1 MHSITDV
8 LGDEGR
14 KARDACVKVNII
26 GNPENIFKYRW
37 DQAWKRIEKCYP
49 NGIQHSIPD
58 FQPGYAVLQRLILPT
73 EAAKN
78 GRPNREKICNII
90 DIHNGMVNVDEMLYL
105 EKYPGPGPGFKE
117 KKKLIDERRA
127 NVERECEKARA
138 NPEARHRY
146 SWLVA
151 QRRVRDCY
159 AVSFAL
165 DGSRHLSFLP
175 PFEEGTSDD
184 TNKLYDI
191 FDIYHMVECYDEALS
206 LLDSDMCYNF
216 FWKKFGSERENIERE
231 FKEASS
237 DNGKLSEYSR
247 DEACERVR
255 NCYDDCFKVAAY
267 GYEGFKKAYGNI
279 KNLSVEL
286 SGLSQQNQTYNIFD
300 IQRAVQYY
308 DEKTVVQKYPE
319 DDEPGSDELKNSI
332 LKNNFEVKKEYEETK
347 RSFSKY
353 SRSEAEKR
361 VRDCFLDL
369 PEDVELFSSESGIDQ
384 KYDIFDI
391 HKMLYRVDADLRE
404 KYQQSSTISTENM
417 SLDDYTQRYE
427 EVSQKRDS
435 ITMEFK
441 KTKCRLG
448 KYSWS
453 EAERRARDCF
463 VGTLK
468 GDADIFFHLGKENS
482 QIPKSQQTYDIF
494 DIKKAIDHF
503 DIKKL
508 CKKHIDEKDL
518 DYLHIKE
525 RNDLADK
532 NRAEIQEEYAKAT
545 TKIEIE
551 HGSGFIVHD
560 HFIITNRHVIED
572 ALNDR
577 NTKEIY
583 ISNLRIGRLLC
594 EIVKDPDAAKD
605 LALLYCQE
613 LNIKQYGITPLHLS
627 SEPLLPGLEI
637 FSIGYPMSHTGETAL
652 FVNGHVSGSKETY
665 SDYRPSLAV
674 LNLSLNSGNSGG
686 PVLSWIVNQLKVV
699 GVATQ
704 KHFKEILTLEE
715 REKIEKIR
723 KSLQTSSISGISDE
737 AIEYASWGRDFVKG
751 TVPDPCQTPM
761 FLLTLKLYDA
771 LETHSQFNLSNAVPG
786 HYVIAFIQKT
796 IREYDGEHKDEL
808 VEVMKWT
815 TDCANILPSGHHS
828 ASDCCI
834 Q

>member
-1 MHSITDV
+1 MHSISDV

-14 KARDACVKVNII
+14 KARDACVKVKII
-26 GNPENIFKYRW
+26 GRPENIAKYRW
-37 DQAWKRIEKCYP
+37 DKAWERIEKCYP
-49 NGIQHSIPD
+49 NGLPN
-58 FQPGYAVLQRLILPT
+58 FLPGYAVLQRLVLPT
-73 EAAKN
+73 ETAGN
-78 GRPNREKICNII
+78 GRPNECKICDII
-90 DIHNGMVNVDEMLYL
+90 DIHNGMVKLDEMLYV
-105 EKYPGPGPGFKE
+105 EKYPKPGPTFAE
-117 KKKLIDERRA
+117 KKKLIHERRA

-159 AVSFAL
+159 AGSFAG
-165 DGSRHLSFLP
+165 DGCALLSFLP

-184 TNKLYDI
+184 ANKLYDI
-191 FDIYHMVECYDEALS
+191 FDIYHVVEFYDKTLS
-206 LLDSDMCYNF
+206 LLDSEMCYDF
-216 FWKKFGSERENIERE
+216 FWKKFGTERENIERE

-237 DNGKLSEYSR
+237 DNGILSEYSR
-247 DEACERVR
+247 DEACERVQ
-255 NCYDDCFKVAAY
+255 NCYEDCLKTVAY
-267 GYEGFKKAYGNI
+267 GYEGFKIGFGNI
-279 KNLSVEL
+279 ECLWVDVF
-286 SGLSQQNQTYNIFD
+286 GLSRQNQSTYNIFD
-300 IQRAVQYY
+300 IQKAVQFH
-308 DEKTVVQKYPE
+308 DRKSVVQKYPE

-361 VRDCFLDL
+361 VRDCFLGL
-369 PEDVELFSSESGIDQ
+369 PEDIELFSSESGIDQ

-391 HKMLYRVDADLRE
+391 HKMLYRVDTDLKE
-404 KYQQSSTISTENM
+404 KYQQSNYFRRCM
-417 SLDDYTQRYE
+417 
-427 EVSQKRDS
+427 EVNQKRDA
-435 ITMEFK
+435 IRMEFK

-468 GDADIFFHLGKENS
+468 SDTDIFFHLGKENS

-503 DIKKL
+503 DIKRL
-508 CKKHIDEKDL
+508 CKKHIDKKDL
-518 DYLHIKE
+518 DYLHIRE
-525 RNDLADK
+525 RNDLADE

-572 ALNDR
+572 ALTDR

-583 ISNLRIGRLLC
+583 ISNLTIGELRC
-594 EIVKDPDAAKD
+594 EIVNYTDTAKD

-686 PVLSWIVNQLKVV
+686 PVLSWIGNQLKVV

-704 KHFKEILTLEE
+704 KHFKEILTLKE

-737 AIEYASWGRDFVKG
+737 AIEDASLDRDFVKVP
-751 TVPDPCQTPM
+751 VPDPCQTPM

-786 HYVIAFIQKT
+786 HYVIEFIQKT

-808 VEVMKWT
+808 VEVTKWT
-815 TDCANILPSGHHS
+815 TDRANILPSGHHS

>member
-14 KARDACVKVNII
+14 KARDACVKVKII
-26 GNPENIFKYRW
+26 GRPENIAKYRW
-37 DQAWKRIEKCYP
+37 DIAWDRIKKCYP
-49 NGIQHSIPD
+49 GRLPD
-58 FQPGYAVLQRLILPT
+58 FLPGFQVLQRLVLPT
-73 EAAKN
+73 ETAEY
-78 GRPNREKICNII
+78 GSGPDRLKICDII
-90 DIHNGMVNVDEMLYL
+90 DIHNGMVNLDEMLYV
-105 EKYPGPGPGFKE
+105 EKYPKPGPGFEE

-127 NVERECEKARA
+127 DVKREWEKASA

-159 AVSFAL
+159 AGSFAE
-165 DGSRHLSFLP
+165 DGCHRLISFLA
-175 PFEEGTSDD
+175 PFEEGTSDP
-184 TNKLYDI
+184 NKLYDI
-191 FDIYHMVECYDEALS
+191 FDIYHAVECYDKALS
-206 LLDSDMCYNF
+206 FDRGQRNDF
-216 FWKKFGSERENIERE
+216 FWKKFGTERENIERE
-231 FKEASS
+231 FKEATS
-237 DNGKLSEYSR
+237 DYGKLLEYSR
-247 DEACERVR
+247 DEAYERIQ
-255 NCYDDCFKVAAY
+255 NCYEDCRENVAYRYGQFKNAF
-267 GYEGFKKAYGNI
+267 GKARY
-279 KNLSVEL
+279 LSVEKVF
-286 SGLSQQNQTYNIFD
+286 GLSQQNQTYNIFD
-300 IQRAVQYY
+300 IQKAVQYY
-308 DEKTVVQKYPE
+308 DEKNVVQKYPD
-319 DDEPGSDELKNSI
+319 DDEPGSDELKKSI

-347 RSFSKY
+347 HSFSKY
-353 SRSEAEKR
+353 SQSEAEKR

-369 PEDVELFSSESGIDQ
+369 LEDVELFSSESDIDQ
-384 KYDIFDI
+384 TYDIFDI
-391 HKMLYRVDADLRE
+391 HKMLCCMDMDTNYYRSRNTVTDHDNYHQRSMEVEKNRDA
-404 KYQQSSTISTENM
+404 
-417 SLDDYTQRYE
+417 
-427 EVSQKRDS
+427 
-435 ITMEFK
+435 ITVERK
-441 KTKCRLG
+441 KTKCSLG

-463 VGTLK
+463 VGTLE
-468 GDADIFFHLGKENS
+468 GDVDIFLPLEKENS

-508 CKKHIDEKDL
+508 CKKHIDEKDP
-518 DYLHIKE
+518 DYLHIRE

-572 ALNDR
+572 AVNDG

-583 ISNLRIGRLLC
+583 ISNLTIGELPC
-594 EIVKDPDAAKD
+594 EVVNYTDTAKD

-665 SDYRPSLAV
+665 SDYRPSLTV

-686 PVLSWIVNQLKVV
+686 PVLSWIGNQLKVV

-737 AIEYASWGRDFVKG
+737 AIKNTSLRM
-751 TVPDPCQTPM
+751 PDACQTPM

-771 LETHSQFNLSNAVPG
+771 LETHSQFNLSNALPG
-786 HYVIAFIQKT
+786 RYVIEFIQET
-796 IREYDGEHKDEL
+796 IGQYEGKHKDEL
-808 VEVMKWT
+808 VKIMKWT

>member
-14 KARDACVKVNII
+14 KARDACVKVKII
-26 GNPENIFKYRW
+26 GNPENIAKYHW
-37 DQAWKRIEKCYP
+37 DQAWERIEKCYP
-49 NGIQHSIPD
+49 NGIPKSIPN
-58 FQPGYAVLQRLILPT
+58 FQPGYEVLQRLILPT
-73 EAAKN
+73 ETAEN
-78 GRPNREKICNII
+78 GRPNRSKICNII
-90 DIHNGMVNVDEMLYL
+90 DIHNGMVNLDEMLYV
-105 EKYPGPGPGFKE
+105 EKYPEPGPGFEE

-127 NVERECEKARA
+127 NVERECEKAHA

-159 AVSFAL
+159 AGSFAG
-165 DGSRHLSFLP
+165 DGCGRLSFLP

-184 TNKLYDI
+184 ANKLYDI
-191 FDIYHMVECYDEALS
+191 FDIYHMVECYDKALS
-206 LLDSDMCYNF
+206 LLDSEICFNF
-216 FWKKFGSERENIERE
+216 FWKKFGTERENIERE

-237 DNGKLSEYSR
+237 HNGKLSEYSR
-247 DEACERVR
+247 DEACERVK
-255 NCYDDCFKVAAY
+255 NCYEDCFKTVAY
-267 GYEGFKKAYGNI
+267 GYEGFKQAYGNI

-286 SGLSQQNQTYNIFD
+286 SGLSQPNQTYSIFD
-300 IQRAVQYY
+300 IQKAVQYY
-308 DEKTVVQKYPE
+308 DEKSVVQKYPE

-353 SRSEAEKR
+353 SRSEAEKW

-369 PEDVELFSSESGIDQ
+369 PEGVELFSSESGINQ

-391 HKMLYRVDADLRE
+391 RKMFYCVDADLKE
-404 KYQQSSTISTENM
+404 KCQQSSAISSENM
-417 SLDDYTQRYE
+417 SFDDHVQRWD
-427 EVSQKRDS
+427 EVCQKRHA

-468 GDADIFFHLGKENS
+468 GDTDIFFHLGKENT

-508 CKKHIDEKDL
+508 CNKDIDEKEPY
-518 DYLHIKE
+518 YLCFRK

-532 NRAEIQEEYAKAT
+532 NRAEIQEEYAEAT

-572 ALNDR
+572 AVNDG

-583 ISNLRIGRLLC
+583 ISNLTIGELRC
-594 EIVKDPDAAKD
+594 EIVNYTDTAKD

-627 SEPLLPGLEI
+627 SESLLPGLEI

-686 PVLSWIVNQLKVV
+686 PVLSWMGNQLKVV

-704 KHFKEILTLEE
+704 KHFKEILTLKE

-737 AIEYASWGRDFVKG
+737 AIEHASRGRVP
-751 TVPDPCQTPM
+751 VPDPCQTPM

-786 HYVIAFIQKT
+786 HYVIEFIQKT

-815 TDCANILPSGHHS
+815 TDPANILPSGHHS

>member
-1 MHSITDV
+1 MHSISDV

-14 KARDACVKVNII
+14 KARDACVRVKII
-26 GNPENIFKYRW
+26 GRPENIAKYRW
-37 DQAWKRIEKCYP
+37 DKAWTRIEKCYP
-49 NGIQHSIPD
+49 GELPA
-58 FQPGYAVLQRLILPT
+58 FLPGSEVLQRLVLPT
-73 EAAKN
+73 ETAEN
-78 GRPNREKICNII
+78 GRPNRSKICDII
-90 DIHNGMVNVDEMLYL
+90 DIHNGMVNLDEMLYV
-105 EKYPGPGPGFKE
+105 EKYPKPGPRFEE

-159 AVSFAL
+159 AGSFAE
-165 DGSRHLSFLP
+165 DGCHRLISFLA
-175 PFEEGTSDD
+175 PFEEVTSDP
-184 TNKLYDI
+184 NKLYDI
-191 FDIYHMVECYDEALS
+191 FDIYHAVECYDKALS
-206 LLDSDMCYNF
+206 FDPRGWRDL
-216 FWKKFGSERENIERE
+216 FWKKFGTERENIERE
-231 FKEASS
+231 FKEATS
-237 DNGKLSEYSR
+237 DYGKLSEYSR
-247 DEACERVR
+247 GEACERVK
-255 NCYDDCFKVAAY
+255 NSYEDCFKPVAY
-267 GYEGFKKAYGNI
+267 GYEGSRIAYGKFKK
-279 KNLSVEL
+279 LSVEVC
-286 SGLSQQNQTYNIFD
+286 GLSQQNQTYNIFD
-300 IQRAVQYY
+300 IQKAVQYY
-308 DEKTVVQKYPE
+308 DEKSVVQKYPD

-361 VRDCFLDL
+361 VRDCFPNL
-369 PEDVELFSSESGIDQ
+369 PEHVELFSSESGIDQ

-391 HKMLYRVDADLRE
+391 HKMLYRVDADLKE
-404 KYQQSSTISTENM
+404 KLQERSTKNANM
-417 SLDDYTQRYE
+417 SIDNSIQRLE
-427 EVSQKRDS
+427 EVKQKRDA
-435 ITMEFK
+435 IKMEFK

-463 VGTLK
+463 VGTLE
-468 GDADIFFHLGKENS
+468 GDVDIFLPLEKENS

-503 DIKKL
+503 DVKKL
-508 CKKHIDEKDL
+508 CNKHIDEKGPND
-518 DYLHIKE
+518 LHIRE

-560 HFIITNRHVIED
+560 HFVITNRHVIED

-583 ISNLRIGRLLC
+583 ISNLTIGKLLC
-594 EIVKDPDAAKD
+594 EIVNYTDTAKD

-686 PVLSWIVNQLKVV
+686 PVLSWIGNQLKVV

-723 KSLQTSSISGISDE
+723 KSLETSSISGISDE
-737 AIEYASWGRDFVKG
+737 TIEYASCRRDFLIVP
-751 TVPDPCQTPM
+751 VPDPCQTPM

-786 HYVIAFIQKT
+786 HYVIEFIQKT

-808 VEVMKWT
+808 VEVTKWT
-815 TDCANILPSGHHS
+815 TDRANILPSGHHS

>member
-1 MHSITDV
+1 MHSISDV

-14 KARDACVKVNII
+14 KARDACVKVKII
-26 GNPENIFKYRW
+26 GRPENIAKYRW
-37 DQAWKRIEKCYP
+37 DKAWERIEKCYP
-49 NGIQHSIPD
+49 LWLPA
-58 FQPGYAVLQRLILPT
+58 FLPGSQVLQRLVLPT
-73 EAAKN
+73 ETAEY
-78 GRPNREKICNII
+78 GRPNRSKICDII
-90 DIHNGMVNVDEMLYL
+90 DIHNGLVNLDEMLYVD
-105 EKYPGPGPGFKE
+105 KYPKPGPGFEE

-127 NVERECEKARA
+127 DVKREWEKARA
-138 NPEARHRY
+138 NPKARHRY

-159 AVSFAL
+159 AGSFAG
-165 DGSRHLSFLP
+165 DGCHGLSFLT
-175 PFEEGTSDD
+175 PFEKGTSDP
-184 TNKLYDI
+184 NKLYDI
-191 FDIYHMVECYDEALS
+191 FDIYHAVEWYDKALS
-206 LLDSDMCYNF
+206 FDPRGWRDL
-216 FWKKFGSERENIERE
+216 FWKKFGTERENIERE
-231 FKEASS
+231 FKEATS
-237 DNGKLSEYSR
+237 DYGKLSEYSR
-247 DEACERVR
+247 DEACERVK
-255 NCYDDCFKVAAY
+255 NCYEDCFKPVAY
-267 GYEGFKKAYGNI
+267 GYEGFKIAYGKI
-279 KNLSVEL
+279 KYLSVEVC
-286 SGLSQQNQTYNIFD
+286 GLSQQNQTYNIFD
-300 IQRAVQYY
+300 IQKAVQYY
-308 DEKTVVQKYPE
+308 DEKSVVQKYPD

-332 LKNNFEVKKEYEETK
+332 LKNNFGVKKEYEETK

-369 PEDVELFSSESGIDQ
+369 LEDVELFSSESDIDQ
-384 KYDIFDI
+384 TYDIFDI
-391 HKMLYRVDADLRE
+391 HKMLCCMDMDTNYYRSRNTVIDCDNYHQRSMEVEKNRDA
-404 KYQQSSTISTENM
+404 
-417 SLDDYTQRYE
+417 
-427 EVSQKRDS
+427 
-435 ITMEFK
+435 ITVECK
-441 KTKCRLG
+441 KTKCSLG

-468 GDADIFFHLGKENS
+468 GDVDVFLPLEKENS

-508 CKKHIDEKDL
+508 CDKHIDEKAPN
-518 DYLHIKE
+518 YLYFRE

-572 ALNDR
+572 AVNDG

-583 ISNLRIGRLLC
+583 ISNLTIGELRC
-594 EIVKDPDAAKD
+594 EIFNYTDTAKD

-686 PVLSWIVNQLKVV
+686 PVLSWIGNQLKVV

-715 REKIEKIR
+715 RETIEKIR

-737 AIEYASWGRDFVKG
+737 AIEYASCHRDFARVA
-751 TVPDPCQTPM
+751 VPDACQTPM

-771 LETHSQFNLSNAVPG
+771 LETHSQFNLSNALPG
-786 HYVIAFIQKT
+786 RYVIEFIQET
-796 IREYDGEHKDEL
+796 IGQYEGKHKDEL
-808 VEVMKWT
+808 VKIMKWT